1 MFLPRP
7 SIDNVSRTALGI
19 CAYCALISRH
29 PALRRVY
36 YDPFAEALF
45 GAAAAKGNEILA
57 DLPDWAAVEAASQDL
72 GDDVRLLCHVAWR
85 KRWMSDHARAH
96 LAQGIDQVVILGA
109 GLDTLSLRLGSAYP
123 GAVFFEV
130 DQTATVAA
138 KRALVAQLFGPPPHV
153 RYTAVDF
160 AAETAEARLLDTGY
174 DPARP
179 AIFIAE
185 VSLEYVPKE
194 DVAETYR
201 MVRRNGSDRSVF
213 LTTYVLRPDAPESA
227 KNRPDPGVDLW
238 RRRTDAVHAHRGRS
252 ACDVRRS
259 GVRRRGLDAGCGGAG
274 LPWPLRRDARRPA
287 LRRRAAAR
295 FDPDLCRASARVKP

>member
-57 DLPDWAAVEAASQDL
+57 DLPDWAAVEAARQDL

-109 GLDTLSLRLGSAYP
+109 GLDTLSLRLGPAYP

-227 KNRPDPGVDLW
+227 RIVQTLAS
-238 RRRTDAVHAHRGRS
+238 TS
-252 ACDVRRS
+252 
-259 GVRRRGLDAGCGGAG
+259 GAG
-274 LPWPLRRDARRPA
+274 EPMRFTPTEDEARVMCADLGFVVEDWMQGAGVLDYLGGLGVTPCDLPFDVALQRGSTLTYAA
-287 LRRRAAAR
+287 LR
-295 FDPDLCRASARVKP
+295 PG